1 MENITIQKKELKAA
15 VKESVREVFEQEF
28 ARLRASLLSFVSR
41 AEQTDIEKRY
51 GKPGRKAVKNI
62 ENIDWRGNVYGK

>member
-15 VKESVREVFEQEF
+15 VKESVGEVFEQEF

-51 GKPGRKAVKNI
+51 GKPGRKIAKDI
-62 ENIDWRGNVYGK
+62 EIKI